1 MSLYHHFRP
10 EERPFVERVLE
21 WTQRVRDRY
30 EIIRTDFLDPRQ
42 AFIVQALASREA
54 GAFFMAWGGYDGAER
69 TRGVLY
75 PEFFEPVEEDY
86 GLALLNVTGANQFL
100 SLEHRD
106 YLGSLLGLGIKR
118 EKFGDILVHAEHAQ
132 IIAAQEIADYV
143 RLHMYQ
149 VHKVNVV
156 VEISSFDRLI
166 VPHQAFRILSF
177 TVQSPRLDAVAGD
190 VFRISRAKILPPIHN
205 GRVKVNWREV
215 TDPSLHL
222 EEGDVVSFKGFGR
235 FKMAAVGGETKK
247 GRIRI
252 EVSVYD

>member
-42 AFIVQALASREA
+42 AFIVQALASREP
-54 GAFFMAWGGYDGAER
+54 GVFFMARGGFDGAER
-69 TRGVLY
+69 MRGVLH
-75 PEFFEPVEEDY
+75 PEFIEPVEEDF
-86 GLALLNVTGANQFL
+86 GLAILNVTGANQFL

-106 YLGSLLGLGIKR
+106 YLGALLGLGIKR

-132 IIAAQEIADYV
+132 IIVAQEIADYV
-143 RLHMYQ
+143 RLHMTQ
-149 VHKVNVV
+149 VHRANVL
-156 VEISSFDRLI
+156 VEVISSDRLI
-166 VPHQAFRILSF
+166 LPNQSFRSLSF
-177 TVQSPRLDAVAGD
+177 TVQSPRLDAIAGD

-215 TDPSLHL
+215 NDPSLRL

-235 FKMAAVGGETKK
+235 FKVASVGGETKK

-252 EVSVYD
+252 EVSIYD